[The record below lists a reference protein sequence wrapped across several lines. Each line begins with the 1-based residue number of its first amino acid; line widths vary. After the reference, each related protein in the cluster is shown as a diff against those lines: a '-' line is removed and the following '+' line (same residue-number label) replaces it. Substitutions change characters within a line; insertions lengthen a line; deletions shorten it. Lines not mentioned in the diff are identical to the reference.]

1 MHNLEIRLQTHK
13 LTSLLNVQISLTSN
27 KKLTQWKV
35 DKNLLTRMHF
45 SHNQNHQNIIKPLEK
60 VSSMLIIALSFLN
73 VQR

>member
-1 MHNLEIRLQTHK
+1 MHYLEIRLQTHK

-45 SHNQNHQNIIKPLEK
+45 LSQSEPSKHN
-60 VSSMLIIALSFLN
+60 
-73 VQR
+73 